1 MSRTLLRRTPPSPPS
16 RLLLLRLVKSQ
27 PAFLAAGTG
36 VLFKLTRYD
45 TLLSRRSNT
54 QLYAPARLL
63 ASHYLL
69 VFHFFSIFFFFFR
82 LHLHF
87 SCLEYGSDGF
97 LSVMVYGLRCS
108 ILPLDLRRR
117 GYFRFFFFFMSFRF
131 LSRYPV
137 SFERQFSFVY
147 LLVTVMAHA
156 YRDNEFRTTK
166 PLFPYHQS
174 IPT

>member
-69 VFHFFSIFFFFFR
+69 VFHFFSIFFFFFSAS
-82 LHLHF
+82 F
-87 SCLEYGSDGF
+87 TF
-97 LSVMVYGLRCS
+97 LLFGVRFGWVSFGHGLRLTVFDPATRFETARVFS
-108 ILPLDLRRR
+108 V
-117 GYFRFFFFFMSFRF
+117 FFFFHVISF
-131 LSRYPV
+131 LVKIP
-137 SFERQFSFVY
+137 RQ
-147 LLVTVMAHA
+147 L
-156 YRDNEFRTTK
+156 
-166 PLFPYHQS
+166 
-174 IPT
+174 